1 MGNCNVLDKN
11 MESSCICVYLSIQ
24 FGVGCRILGSMNLK
38 IENCLAHACAE
49 KVQLSYHQSNPTD
62 KKNRFCESKLPDHH
76 LLISEPHPAKVK
88 TVQFEIKAVSTKDRL
103 LYIMFIMS
111 KSCHAC
117 KYTGLRRIRWYSF
130 PWRNKDE
137 PGALD
142 RSQIFA
148 KFLPPWISKCPPSDH
163 QTPLG
168 KSDQTLILEEIYK
181 SNKLRIFKHMIP
193 ILYFITKMTSISDSQ
208 AKKHYKWIN
217 KFLRFQT
224 FLVIELK

>member
-1 MGNCNVLDKN
+1 MVKSKKKNEKPSINNSMKVLCLMYINIYRNNSRSKNWLLPFMGNCNVLDKN

-117 KYTGLRRIRWYSF
+117 KYTGLRRIR
-130 PWRNKDE
+130 
-137 PGALD
+137 
-142 RSQIFA
+142 
-148 KFLPPWISKCPPSDH
+148 
-163 QTPLG
+163 
-168 KSDQTLILEEIYK
+168 
-181 SNKLRIFKHMIP
+181 
-193 ILYFITKMTSISDSQ
+193 
-208 AKKHYKWIN
+208 
-217 KFLRFQT
+217 
-224 FLVIELK
+224 